1 MIVTGSAKAVASAVP
16 DVRIA
21 LVTRCLDDADFG
33 AYAFEKG
40 GMKGKWLGDDWR
52 TPFWERAARELK
64 MTLDEAYED
73 DDAKMRAESLMTDE
87 AMRIATGDDRRY
99 DWSGG
104 DRLLAGRIR
113 PRRRSRYREDRRTAR
128 QHARSPHDITGE

>member
-21 LVTRCLDDADFG
+21 LVTHCLDDGDFG

-40 GMKGKWLGDDWR
+40 GMKGTWLGDDWR

-104 DRLLAGRIR
+104 LVSRDLWNERAAMMRDLATAMKDA
-113 PRRRSRYREDRRTAR
+113 ED
-128 QHARSPHDITGE
+128 D